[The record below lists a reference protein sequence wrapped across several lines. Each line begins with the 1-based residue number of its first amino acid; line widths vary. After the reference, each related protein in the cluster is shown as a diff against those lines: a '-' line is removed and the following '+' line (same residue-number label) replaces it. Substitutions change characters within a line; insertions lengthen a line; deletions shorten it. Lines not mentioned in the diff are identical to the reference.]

1 MTTIKIIIA
10 SIGTFFAYILGGF
23 DIALQCLL
31 IAIALDYITGLMK
44 SYDSGTLNSNKGFKG
59 LLKKIA
65 MLCLVV
71 LSVQLDNLAG
81 ETGVI
86 RTLVIYYLVANE
98 GLSIVENLGQM
109 GILVPEILLK
119 KLEQLKNGGNE

>member
-1 MTTIKIIIA
+1 MTILKGILA

-31 IAIALDYITGLMK
+31 IAISLDYLTGLMK
-44 SYDSGTLNSNKGFKG
+44 SYKSSTLNSNKGFKG
-59 LLKKIA
+59 LIKKVA

-71 LSVQLDNLAG
+71 LSVQLDILAG

-86 RTLVIYYLVANE
+86 RTLVIYYLVSNE
-98 GLSIVENLGQM
+98 GLSIIENLGQM
-109 GILVPEILLK
+109 DIIVPKILVE
-119 KLEQLKNGGNE
+119 KLEQLKNGGN